1 MQWSKRKL
9 QILIAVLAAVLISVS
24 GVANVMAKYATK
36 TEINGQVTITADL
49 GQIGIW
55 ETTVT
60 YNTTTGSFT
69 KGVFEGQVDKTY
81 SYPIIPG
88 YDIPKDTIVRVDKD
102 SNDDGTDDAIVPAYV
117 YLIIVE
123 TNITSQEKG
132 IQYTLESHWK
142 PVDGYS
148 GVYVYSDANGP
159 VQVSSSVDI
168 RVLVGNH
175 IFVSQYVNQ
184 NVTSQVSLK
193 FTATM
198 RQVITGQTAAQIY
211 ESDAY

>member
-1 MQWSKRKL
+1 MMQWSKRKL
-9 QILIAVLAAVLISVS
+9 QILIAVLAVVLVSVS

-60 YNTTTGSFT
+60 YTAENGFV
-69 KGVFEGQVDKTY
+69 KGTVELQSNRAY

-88 YDIPKDTIVRVDKD
+88 QDIPKETIVRVEKKTG
-102 SNDDGTDDAIVPAYV
+102 SLPAYV
-117 YLIIVE
+117 YLIVE

-132 IQYTLESHWK
+132 IQYTLESHWQ
-142 PVDGYS
+142 PVDGHP

-159 VQVSSSVDI
+159 VQVSSSRDI
-168 RVLVGNH
+168 DVLFDKY
-175 IFVSQYVNQ
+175 IFVSQDVYQ
-184 NVTSQVSLK
+184 TISGDIDEFELT

-198 RQVITGQTAAQIY
+198 RQVLTGKTAAEIY
-211 ESDAY
+211 GSKDYGAT

>member
-9 QILIAVLAAVLISVS
+9 QILIAVLAVVLVSVS
-24 GVANVMAKYATK
+24 GVATVMAKYATK

-60 YNTTTGSFT
+60 YTAADGFV
-69 KGVFEGQVDKTY
+69 KGTFEGQGNKTY

-88 YDIPKDTIVRVDKD
+88 YDIPKDTIVRVEKD
-102 SNDDGTDDAIVPAYV
+102 AGSVPSYV
-117 YLIIVE
+117 YLVVE
-123 TNITSQEKG
+123 TDITSNEKG
-132 IQYTLESHWK
+132 IRYTLESHWK
-142 PVDGYS
+142 PVDGHP
-148 GVYVYSDANGP
+148 GVYVYSDSNGDAIA
-159 VQVSSSVDI
+159 VSSSIDI
-168 RVLVGNH
+168 GVLVGDH

-193 FTATM
+193 FTAMM
-198 RQVITGQTAAQIY
+198 RQVLTGQTAAQIY
-211 ESDAY
+211 ESEDY